1 MPIRIMASFAATW
14 LASVVAAQRPV
25 VTVGGLNPNHADLPQ
40 AVAAAVPG
48 SILAV
53 RPGTYTGFTSQKA
66 LRLVMHS
73 ATVLPAPGSNYTIQL
88 QNITGSDPFVIYGI
102 DSSVE
107 SATLG
112 AVRVNNTLAPV
123 ILEGVA
129 LFAGP
134 SQAALDV
141 FNAGAVHIARSLLVG
156 SPGLQAQFANLILND
171 DIIGNAYGAGA
182 IVSDVSLDAAGSI
195 FLGLG
200 QPGLRCF
207 DAVVRLASDGTAGMA
222 VLGTPAVPI
231 SALEAFD
238 CSIYWDPSLFV
249 MQSANGAPP
258 LQSQVTT
265 ERIEEVPMLRAGPA
279 SIGGT
284 ATVRMTTATATAGVI
299 MMGLLEPLPAAIGAV
314 GIYLAPAP
322 LMVAVSGISNPAG
335 LQLTYSVPNTPALRG
350 DLFCF
355 QGITFLANGTTAIS
369 GPALWYLE

>member
-182 IVSDVSLDAAGSI
+182 IVSMFLSMPLVRSSWAWGSQGCAASMPSCDWPVMA
-195 FLGLG
+195 LLAW
-200 QPGLRCF
+200 RCW
-207 DAVVRLASDGTAGMA
+207 AHRRCRLAPWKRFTVRST
-222 VLGTPAVPI
+222 GTPV
-231 SALEAFD
+231 
-238 CSIYWDPSLFV
+238 CS
-249 MQSANGAPP
+249 
-258 LQSQVTT
+258 
-265 ERIEEVPMLRAGPA
+265 
-279 SIGGT
+279 
-284 ATVRMTTATATAGVI
+284 
-299 MMGLLEPLPAAIGAV
+299 
-314 GIYLAPAP
+314 
-322 LMVAVSGISNPAG
+322 
-335 LQLTYSVPNTPALRG
+335 
-350 DLFCF
+350 
-355 QGITFLANGTTAIS
+355 
-369 GPALWYLE
+369 